1 MKAAIYN
8 GPYAIELGERPD
20 PTELVIAAS
29 KGSRGFALSARGGR
43 SSTEP

>member
-20 PTELVIAAS
+20 PRIQ
-29 KGSRGFALSARGGR
+29 
-43 SSTEP
+43 EPSDAVVRVVLG